1 MAQEETRKKK
11 TGMARCL
18 ELASQHKGLVF
29 ISGILAAAA
38 AVCSFLPYLSIY
50 FIMRELIGVF
60 PDMANAN
67 MSVVLRYGWMA
78 LGGIAGNVILY
89 FCALMCSHLAAFGT
103 LYELKLAFANHI
115 TEIPLGYHLT
125 IGSGRMR
132 KIMDENIESIE
143 KFIAHQFPDFVAS
156 LVAPL
161 ALVILLLAIDWRYGI
176 VSLFGIILA
185 FVVQFLGFNGSA
197 KEKMHHYQTAQE
209 DMPEIKA
216 FNQTADSFRR
226 LSKSIT
232 DYTSFVLEYA
242 MGWQNCMPGFTT
254 IIHNIYL
261 LLIPVGIFIGMG
273 AEDYRT
279 YSLTF
284 IFYLVLAPAI
294 SGVLNK
300 IMYISESFTQIDG
313 NVERMEEVLSIPV
326 LQNQD
331 VGARE
336 QGHSIEFDHV
346 SFSYDTGTSVK
357 ALNDV
362 SFIARQGEV
371 TAIVGPSG
379 GGKSTIANLISRFWD
394 VTEGCIRIGGVDIR
408 KIPQAELMRQVS
420 FVFQDTF
427 LFKQSILD
435 NIRMGNPTASEAQ
448 VIEAAKAAQCHD
460 FIEKLPDG
468 YHTMIGAS
476 GIRLSGGER
485 QRIAIARA
493 IIKDAPIIVLDEATA
508 FSDPENEYLIQK
520 AFEKLIQNKTV
531 IMIAHRL
538 STIRNA
544 DQILVMEHGQ
554 LIEQGT
560 HDTMPITFLII
571 WAGRNLQIRMF
582 DRQVGIKLEASS
594 QIQEYLEGIKIIK
607 SCGLSGERFSTLNR
621 ALLAMKKVA
630 IQAELV
636 SGVLVQSAALILQA
650 SLGIAIFVGT
660 VLITGGQIE
669 LLPLLVLL
677 MFSTQLYGPILAIL
691 SQLTSLFHLGTVT
704 KRMRMLLTTPA
715 MEGNEQDVHTYD
727 IELKNVTFAYA
738 KEDVIKDVSL
748 KIPSGSITA
757 LVGPSGSGKST
768 ISKLIARFW
777 DVQKGSITIGG
788 ENIKN
793 IEPEHLMKSISFVF
807 QDVTL
812 FNDTVYNNIRVGNMA
827 ATEEQV
833 MAAAKAAYCDEFV
846 MRLSDGYQTVLG
858 ENGSTLSGGERQRIS
873 IARALLK
880 DAPIILL
887 DEATAS
893 LDPENEVLIQR
904 AIARLVEGKTVI
916 MIAHRLR
923 TVVDA
928 DQIFVL
934 ENGKLVERGTHDE
947 LIAHKGLYEKLYH
960 IQQESL
966 DWVV

>member
-1 MAQEETRKKK
+1 MADKKQSKKK

-18 ELASQHKGLVF
+18 ELASKHKGLVF
-29 ISGILAAAA
+29 ISGILAALA

-60 PDMANAN
+60 PDMVNAN
-67 MSVVLRYGWMA
+67 MTVILRYGWLA
-78 LGGIAGNVILY
+78 LAGIAGNVILY

-161 ALVILLLAIDWRYGI
+161 VLVILLLAIDWRYGV
-176 VSLFGIILA
+176 VSLLGIILA
-185 FVVQFLGFNGSA
+185 FVVQFLGFNGNA
-197 KEKMHHYQTAQE
+197 KEKMHHYQVAQE
-209 DMPEIKA
+209 DMNSASVEYIRGMPEIKA

-254 IIHNIYL
+254 IIHSIYL

-273 AEDYRT
+273 TGDYRS

-284 IFYLVLAPAI
+284 IFYLVLVPAI

-313 NVERMEEVLSIPV
+313 NVERMEEILSISALPD
-326 LQNQD
+326 QD
-331 VGARE
+331 GGTAE
-336 QGHSIEFDHV
+336 QGHNIEFDHV
-346 SFSYDTGTSVK
+346 SFSYGTDTSVK
-357 ALNDV
+357 ALDSV
-362 SFIARQGEV
+362 SFMARQGEV

-379 GGKSTIANLISRFWD
+379 GGKSTIANLVSRFWD

-427 LFKQSILD
+427 LFRQSILD
-435 NIRMGNPTASEAQ
+435 NIRMGNPAASKAQ

-468 YHTMIGAS
+468 YHTMIGAA

-520 AFEKLIQNKTV
+520 AFEKLIKNKTV

-560 HDTMPITFLII
+560 HDTLMEQQGKYAQM
-571 WAGRNLQIRMF
+571 W
-582 DRQVGIKLEASS
+582 SS
-594 QIQEYLEGIKIIK
+594 Y
-607 SCGLSGERFSTLNR
+607 
-621 ALLAMKKVA
+621 
-630 IQAELV
+630 
-636 SGVLVQSAALILQA
+636 
-650 SLGIAIFVGT
+650 
-660 VLITGGQIE
+660 
-669 LLPLLVLL
+669 
-677 MFSTQLYGPILAIL
+677 
-691 SQLTSLFHLGTVT
+691 
-704 KRMRMLLTTPA
+704 
-715 MEGNEQDVHTYD
+715 ME
-727 IELKNVTFAYA
+727 
-738 KEDVIKDVSL
+738 
-748 KIPSGSITA
+748 
-757 LVGPSGSGKST
+757 
-768 ISKLIARFW
+768 
-777 DVQKGSITIGG
+777 
-788 ENIKN
+788 
-793 IEPEHLMKSISFVF
+793 SISWK
-807 QDVTL
+807 
-812 FNDTVYNNIRVGNMA
+812 ICVGN
-827 ATEEQV
+827 
-833 MAAAKAAYCDEFV
+833 
-846 MRLSDGYQTVLG
+846 
-858 ENGSTLSGGERQRIS
+858 GG
-873 IARALLK
+873 AVK
-880 DAPIILL
+880 
-887 DEATAS
+887 
-893 LDPENEVLIQR
+893 
-904 AIARLVEGKTVI
+904 
-916 MIAHRLR
+916 
-923 TVVDA
+923 
-928 DQIFVL
+928 
-934 ENGKLVERGTHDE
+934 
-947 LIAHKGLYEKLYH
+947 
-960 IQQESL
+960 
-966 DWVV
+966 

>member
-1 MAQEETRKKK
+1 MADKKQSKKK

-18 ELASQHKGLVF
+18 ELASKHKGLVF
-29 ISGILAAAA
+29 ISGILATLA

-60 PDMANAN
+60 PDMVNAN
-67 MSVVLRYGWMA
+67 MTVILRYGWLA
-78 LGGIAGNVILY
+78 LAGIAGNVILY

-161 ALVILLLAIDWRYGI
+161 VLVILLLAIDWRYGV
-176 VSLFGIILA
+176 VSLLGIILA
-185 FVVQFLGFNGSA
+185 FVVQFLGFNGNA
-197 KEKMHHYQTAQE
+197 KEKMHHYQVAQE
-209 DMPEIKA
+209 DMNSASVEYIRGMPEIKA

-254 IIHNIYL
+254 IIHSIYL

-273 AEDYRT
+273 TGDYRS

-284 IFYLVLAPAI
+284 IFYLVLVPAI

-313 NVERMEEVLSIPV
+313 NVERLEEILSISALPD
-326 LQNQD
+326 QD
-331 VGARE
+331 GGTAE
-336 QGHSIEFDHV
+336 QGHNIEFDHV
-346 SFSYDTGTSVK
+346 SFSYGTDTSVK
-357 ALNDV
+357 ALNSV
-362 SFIARQGEV
+362 SFMARQGEV

-379 GGKSTIANLISRFWD
+379 GGKSTIANLVSRFWD

-427 LFKQSILD
+427 LFRQSILD
-435 NIRMGNPTASEAQ
+435 NIRMGNPAASKAQ

-468 YHTMIGAS
+468 YHTMIGAA

-520 AFEKLIQNKTV
+520 AFEKLIKNKTV

-560 HDTMPITFLII
+560 HDTLMEQQGKYAQM
-571 WAGRNLQIRMF
+571 W
-582 DRQVGIKLEASS
+582 SS
-594 QIQEYLEGIKIIK
+594 Y
-607 SCGLSGERFSTLNR
+607 
-621 ALLAMKKVA
+621 
-630 IQAELV
+630 
-636 SGVLVQSAALILQA
+636 
-650 SLGIAIFVGT
+650 
-660 VLITGGQIE
+660 
-669 LLPLLVLL
+669 
-677 MFSTQLYGPILAIL
+677 
-691 SQLTSLFHLGTVT
+691 
-704 KRMRMLLTTPA
+704 
-715 MEGNEQDVHTYD
+715 ME
-727 IELKNVTFAYA
+727 
-738 KEDVIKDVSL
+738 
-748 KIPSGSITA
+748 
-757 LVGPSGSGKST
+757 
-768 ISKLIARFW
+768 
-777 DVQKGSITIGG
+777 
-788 ENIKN
+788 
-793 IEPEHLMKSISFVF
+793 SISWK
-807 QDVTL
+807 
-812 FNDTVYNNIRVGNMA
+812 ICVGN
-827 ATEEQV
+827 
-833 MAAAKAAYCDEFV
+833 
-846 MRLSDGYQTVLG
+846 
-858 ENGSTLSGGERQRIS
+858 GG
-873 IARALLK
+873 AVK
-880 DAPIILL
+880 
-887 DEATAS
+887 
-893 LDPENEVLIQR
+893 
-904 AIARLVEGKTVI
+904 
-916 MIAHRLR
+916 
-923 TVVDA
+923 
-928 DQIFVL
+928 
-934 ENGKLVERGTHDE
+934 
-947 LIAHKGLYEKLYH
+947 
-960 IQQESL
+960 
-966 DWVV
+966 